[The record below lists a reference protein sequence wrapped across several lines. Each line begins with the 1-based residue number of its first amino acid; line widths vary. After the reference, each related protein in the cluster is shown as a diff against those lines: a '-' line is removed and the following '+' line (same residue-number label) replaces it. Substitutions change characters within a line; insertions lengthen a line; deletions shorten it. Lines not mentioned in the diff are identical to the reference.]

1 VASKRRFHRATVQVP
16 CLVLAVALA
25 VWATGCRRWCPS
37 SSPGSLLHAPGS
49 FGSRLLVVAPHPD
62 DEILAA
68 GTVIARTIQ
77 EGGEVH
83 VVVATAGE
91 RGVNRT
97 HAPDLGQARE
107 NETRRALGRLAVPAS
122 SVEFLDYADETLAT
136 AWSDRWF
143 AARHGAGAVTGTA
156 VVEALRTAVRAA
168 RPDTVIVP
176 LALDGH
182 PDHVAVARFTLLAVL
197 AATVSP
203 GPRLLGYVVHGDR
216 GWPACR
222 VVGPAVP
229 VVPPGC
235 AGMLPWTGLLLAP
248 SELERKEALIREY
261 ATQLGPALLHH
272 ARTQET
278 FASDVSVPLGRAA
291 APWRPSLRRTA
302 RGIAITLPRAACGVD
317 PAAGDRLRL
326 RYFRG
331 EALDERV
338 VVLAPTPAVRGGVPG
353 ETLHAVADVGV
364 VVKPGSVHVLLDAD
378 SFAGVS
384 GAVLEVAGAPTRGP
398 TPAWLL
404 RWS

>member
-1 VASKRRFHRATVQVP
+1 MASMRRFHRATVQVP
-16 CLVLAVALA
+16 CLALAVALA
-25 VWATGCRRWCPS
+25 VWPTGCRRWCPS

-136 AWSDRWF
+136 AWSDRWT
-143 AARHGAGAVTGTA
+143 AARHGAGAVAGTEVLEAFREA
-156 VVEALRTAVRAA
+156 VEAA

-302 RGIAITLPRAACGVD
+302 RGIAITLPRTACGVD